1 MAGFARYT
9 QNYNTRLKD
18 TPFYRKGARG
28 ADPLKSFV
36 AKSHVNYTQNASRI
50 RDMRFARSNELDK
63 DYALRSKREDMI
75 STTYANE
82 KDPVKLAGLHGRMR
96 MKLSR
101 TGGAL
106 SDGMPQVVK
115 LKPNHYGRN
124 VPKGGTNKKG
134 DGKPNKAMSGNYT
147 VLSGGGAGA
156 GMAGKFTSTSTDHV
170 APAASK
176 QSDKHYSPIQ
186 SAELLSVAKLMKKK
200 GKEKFSRLRKR
211 LDLDAGGT
219 VDPTVLISNVL
230 RSTEQSPTQGGKSG
244 SGNSVMSPS
253 NLFF

>member
-170 APAASK
+170 APTASK
-176 QSDKHYSPIQ
+176 KSDTHFSPAQ
-186 SAELLSVAKLMKKK
+186 TSELKAVANFIKKK
-200 GKEKFSRLRKR
+200 GGGKFSKLRKR

-219 VDPTVLISNVL
+219 VDPKVLISNVL
-230 RSTEQSPTQGGKSG
+230 RSTEQSPMQGGKSG

>member
-115 LKPNHYGRN
+115 LKPNHYGRG

-134 DGKPNKAMSGNYT
+134 NEKNNNDVSGR
-147 VLSGGGAGA
+147 
-156 GMAGKFTSTSTDHV
+156 FTSTSTDHV

-176 QSDKHYSPIQ
+176 KSDKHFSPAQTSELKAVANFIQ
-186 SAELLSVAKLMKKK
+186 KK
-200 GKEKFSRLRKR
+200 GGGKFSKLRKR
-211 LDLDAGGT
+211 LDLDAGGA
-219 VDPTVLISNVL
+219 VDPKDLISNVL
-230 RSTEQSPTQGGKSG
+230 RSSEQSPMQGGKSG
-244 SGNSVMSPS
+244 SGNSIMSPS